1 MRRLVEI
8 TDVADSRFYS
18 CRIVGQRC
26 WELVERKGE
35 CGQLCSPITGGSTTW
50 VGIGLLTTKVNLLIF
65 VITSLSLFCNLL
77 FNVVLLKVSY
87 DTVHND
93 LCYLLVFNRLQ
104 VKV

>member
-8 TDVADSRFYS
+8 TDVADSHFYS
-18 CRIVGQRC
+18 CRIVGQCC

-65 VITSLSLFCNLL
+65 VITSFPLFVIYHLM
-77 FNVVLLKVSY
+77 
-87 DTVHND
+87 
-93 LCYLLVFNRLQ
+93 
-104 VKV
+104 

>member
-8 TDVADSRFYS
+8 TDVANSRFYS
-18 CRIVGQRC
+18 CGIVGQCC

-65 VITSLSLFCNLL
+65 VITSLSFCNLL
-77 FNVVLLKVSY
+77 FNLVLLKVSY

-93 LCYLLVFNRLQ
+93 LCDLLVFNRLQ